1 MLFTYSHL
9 INSYQFGEK
18 KNHSNFRKKFIKNYM
33 AFAVSITPFKG
44 HILNPISY
52 NKNWF

>member
-9 INSYQFGEK
+9 THTNLGEI
-18 KNHSNFRKKFIKNYM
+18 NHSNFRKKFIKNYM
-33 AFAVSITPFKG
+33 VFAVSITPFKD
-44 HILNPISY
+44 HILYPISY

>member
-9 INSYQFGEK
+9 THTNLGK
-18 KNHSNFRKKFIKNYM
+18 KNHINFRKKFIKNYM

-44 HILNPISY
+44 HILNPKSSD
-52 NKNWF
+52 KNWF